1 NKYFYSPRSF
11 SKNKDSRPNPLPRSF
26 FGWFKPLF
34 KFSKNDFIKYCGTDG
49 YMILY
54 IIKQNLI
61 LFCIFSFFA
70 IVILIPINVTSNG
83 NQPGLD
89 SLTISNTINDPNR
102 LWAHLFCT
110 ILFSFSGIPADKNTS
125 EQITA
130 ELGDRIPPGTQIF
143 PVNDES
149 ILFEPYT
156 ERNKLHLALESE
168 LARIARLE
176 KKSQIAKEK
185 NPKAKNVV
193 IKRKQ
198 MKLGFLGL
206 FGKKVDI
213 IEHATSKIVSHNTL
227 IDEKKPE
234 YDSQPKTLSAFL
246 VFKTVQQA
254 HIFANRNSGLKNIVT
269 KPSFL
274 TVSIEDVDQNDIVW
288 HNLAV
293 PQFTQHIRKLI
304 SYAISL
310 AVILLWIIPT
320 GFVSLVANFDTLAS
334 FSAFKWVNDLPTSVK
349 GILKGLIPAI
359 ALVILTIIVPIIF
372 RMLIRFEKGPLT
384 RSPELKL
391 IDRFFAFKIINI
403 FIIYLISGSIISS
416 LSTIVNDPGA
426 VITDL
431 TSNIPKNSTF
441 YVTYVLLLGLSSSSG
456 DISMIAGAVI
466 RMIFRKFFGQTPRS
480 LLQSQKPQQLSVGV
494 TIPVISFVFLL
505 GIVFSTIAP
514 IMTVISLIFFSLYL
528 VVYRYNLI
536 YVYDPL
542 SFNYGGHLSIKL
554 ISHRWG
560 SLYVLQVTILF
571 LLALNVK
578 NSSSKVGYSIRLALM
593 IITISSTA
601 ISHIYMRFFIYPRM
615 LFIDSSLSKKLTGSK
630 VNKWA
635 SSARKVFKRK
645 SANSANEY
653 EKSTSPNS
661 DIMLITDNSRNQNDW
676 RLNDSHSLTESE
688 IPTTSSLVNCPNN
701 GSNLCNLGYEKLT
714 HPLSPDTFVPPE
726 FRDNGFTV
734 VWAPNIESVAVDAVY
749 DETQE
754 LLKDK
759 GSVVTDGNHY
769 DEKAFLHLTVDSV
782 PGE

>member
-1 NKYFYSPRSF
+1 MDKDIKQIGRAKELDNNSSVSTFISSLVFNLVINAIFILIFCYLRVRNKYFYSPRSF

-384 RSPELKL
+384 RSP
-391 IDRFFAFKIINI
+391 
-403 FIIYLISGSIISS
+403 
-416 LSTIVNDPGA
+416 
-426 VITDL
+426 
-431 TSNIPKNSTF
+431 
-441 YVTYVLLLGLSSSSG
+441 
-456 DISMIAGAVI
+456 
-466 RMIFRKFFGQTPRS
+466 
-480 LLQSQKPQQLSVGV
+480 
-494 TIPVISFVFLL
+494 
-505 GIVFSTIAP
+505 
-514 IMTVISLIFFSLYL
+514 
-528 VVYRYNLI
+528 
-536 YVYDPL
+536 
-542 SFNYGGHLSIKL
+542 
-554 ISHRWG
+554 
-560 SLYVLQVTILF
+560 
-571 LLALNVK
+571 
-578 NSSSKVGYSIRLALM
+578 
-593 IITISSTA
+593 
-601 ISHIYMRFFIYPRM
+601 
-615 LFIDSSLSKKLTGSK
+615 
-630 VNKWA
+630 
-635 SSARKVFKRK
+635 
-645 SANSANEY
+645 
-653 EKSTSPNS
+653 
-661 DIMLITDNSRNQNDW
+661 
-676 RLNDSHSLTESE
+676 
-688 IPTTSSLVNCPNN
+688 
-701 GSNLCNLGYEKLT
+701 
-714 HPLSPDTFVPPE
+714 
-726 FRDNGFTV
+726 
-734 VWAPNIESVAVDAVY
+734 
-749 DETQE
+749 
-754 LLKDK
+754 
-759 GSVVTDGNHY
+759 
-769 DEKAFLHLTVDSV
+769 
-782 PGE
+782 